1 MDSIRSFTKNYL
13 EKLPEEVK
21 PEVKPQAEA
30 PQPGSAGIAN
40 AADGFEANVAASQ
53 LFGVLEQQ
61 TPTQSVVQADPTVD
75 ASQLFNYVA
84 VPPLEVAP
92 SPPLYPP
99 EELLGADNP
108 PAAESGFGKTLEEAA
123 EKGIK
128 DAYKKKTTKEFGP
141 DPERKTESEKTN
153 YGTDVGMPEN
163 LSTLGGGGGKTV
175 GELEGSWN
183 LFEFGK
189 IDERTEGEYGNAYVK
204 GSTKLLSLSG
214 QVYYNIDP
222 DFENLT
228 FKAGVGAKGSAEI
241 VGAHYEAG
249 FDTPD
254 LNIGDSKVDLNGK
267 TNADAYVG
275 VKGNIEGN
283 ISIGKENHIGLG
295 AGAFDGANAS
305 ISGKIGAGEIA
316 DGHGYLAAWAGVG
329 AKAKFEAGFKDGK
342 LNVDWGLGLA
352 LGAGAEWDLGVS
364 IDFGKAVDTALDGMR
379 EIGLEEPAD
388 WIENTGGDVIEFA
401 GDAAKW
407 TGGALEDAGEWSV
420 QAGKDAFEAVEN
432 AAKETKEAAEAAA
445 EAARKAAEDA
455 AEAARKAAEEAAK
468 AAQDALDAA
477 AQAAEDAI
485 DAAGDAAGDVV
496 DWLEDLW

>member
-1 MDSIRSFTKNYL
+1 MFTKNYM

-21 PEVKPQAEA
+21 PEVTPQPEA
-30 PQPGSAGIAN
+30 PQPASTGIAKT
-40 AADGFEANVAASQ
+40 ADGFEANVAANQ
-53 LFGVLEQQ
+53 IFGILDQQ
-61 TPTQSVVQADPTVD
+61 PSTQSVVPPDPTVD

-92 SPPLYPP
+92 PPPPEPP
-99 EELLGADNP
+99 EEFFVAENP
-108 PAAESGFGKTLEEAA
+108 PAPESPLGKTLEEAA

-141 DPERKTESEKTN
+141 DPERKTASEKTN
-153 YGTDVGMPEN
+153 YGKDVGMPEN
-163 LSTLGGGGGKTV
+163 LSSLGGGGGKTV

-204 GSTKLLSLSG
+204 GSTKILSLSG

-249 FDTPD
+249 YDTPD
-254 LNIGDSKVDLNGK
+254 LNIGDSKVDLNAK

-275 VKGNIEGN
+275 VKGSIGGN
-283 ISIGKENHIGLG
+283 ISIGKENNLTLE

-364 IDFGKAVDTALDGMR
+364 IDFGKAVDTTLDAMR
-379 EIGLEEPAD
+379 EIGLKEPAD

-432 AAKETKEAAEAAA
+432 AAKETKEAAEKAA
-445 EAARKAAEDA
+445 EAAK
-455 AEAARKAAEEAAK
+455 KAAEEAAEAAK
-468 AAQDALDAA
+468 KAAEEAAQAAQDALDAA
-477 AQAAEDAI
+477 AEAAEDAA
-485 DAAGDAAGDVV
+485 DAVGDAAGEVV
-496 DWLEDLW
+496 EWFEDLW